1 MIHFNK
7 ISSILLII
15 KNESLVKLKYF
26 CTSIIWEMF
35 LCLVIENVYF

>member
-15 KNESLVKLKYF
+15 KKLKFSKVEVFLYKYNMGNV
-26 CTSIIWEMF
+26 SMF
-35 LCLVIENVYF
+35 SH